1 MITTLSMGLQA
12 GGNSANHS
20 ESDGHRPHG
29 PRHDGF
35 MRLRHNLW
43 HSRLFRLTLVTSGLA
58 LAVVLA
64 FRLLGPVLVSPSMVR
79 ESMEQAV
86 EGWLGHD
93 VVIEGTPVLEFWP
106 QPIVTLSGITIR
118 TQDAPNGPVLGRI
131 DSLSAHF
138 SLWPALRGQPVF
150 NDFHLVRPQITL
162 KVDDQNRSNWSSKG
176 RLATAIQAA
185 ATGSTTLDTAAL
197 DTIIGDMKIS
207 DGTLRMEA
215 SRGRALTFDNINGTI
230 DWPRLSAP
238 ARVRLQTQV
247 RGELL
252 ALDLASP
259 NPLLLLGGLG
269 TDLTATVKSTLFS
282 GSFSGRADLTSY
294 TFFSGDLK
302 LAVPRVD
309 RVVAWANLPVHTA
322 DRLHDVSLSAKVV
335 TINKVLRFDQLAVAA
350 NGTNGTGVMDL
361 TLATPEK
368 PPRVTGTLAF
378 DTLDLWLLVQAIAD
392 DRQETGPGG
401 TPTTTPFERQL
412 GFDVRFSAKQ
422 AQFGALMLDKAAV
435 SVVSNAQKAEVEL
448 LDSDV
453 LNGGL
458 TGKIRMDLQPRPL
471 TTIRLTGREL
481 DFTPL
486 AEQMAVHGP
495 TILGPL
501 SLDLDATLQ
510 RPLSQATAAD
520 LAGNLHIQARN
531 GRIPALDL
539 SAIRALSAGASYF
552 TLKQAS
558 DSHTDFDRL
567 DLRAE
572 LAQGSAEIRDAQ
584 LETPQRLLTLSGVVP
599 YLTRSLSLSATLN
612 DKDSTLAPVNLFIG
626 GAWPDAVIWPASPA
640 RSEASQP

>member
-1 MITTLSMGLQA
+1 MRI
-12 GGNSANHS
+12 
-20 ESDGHRPHG
+20 RPYI
-29 PRHDGF
+29 RQ
-35 MRLRHNLW
+35 N
-43 HSRLFRLTLVTSGLA
+43 RLFRFTLVAGGLA
-58 LAVVLA
+58 LVLVLA
-64 FRLLGPVLVSPSMVR
+64 FRLLGPILVSSSMVR
-79 ESMEQAV
+79 ESIEQSV

-93 VVIEGTPVLEFWP
+93 VVIDGTPVLKFWP

-118 TQDAPNGPVLGRI
+118 TKDAPNAPVLGRI

-150 NDFHLVRPQITL
+150 NDFRLVRPQITL
-162 KVDDQNRSNWSSKG
+162 KVDDQNRSNWSSQG
-176 RLATAIQAA
+176 RLATAVQTAA
-185 ATGSTTLDTAAL
+185 RAGARGGATADTTAL
-197 DTIIGDMKIS
+197 DTLIGDVMIS

-215 SRGRALTFDNINGTI
+215 SRGRTLTFENINGTI

-238 ARVRLQTQV
+238 MRVRLQTQV

-252 ALDLASP
+252 ALDLASA

-282 GSFSGRADLTSY
+282 GSFSGRADLNTY

-322 DRLHDVSLSAKVV
+322 DRLHDVSLTAKVV
-335 TINKVLRFDQLAVAA
+335 TINKVLRFDQLAIAA
-350 NGTNGTGVMDL
+350 NGTKGTGVMDL
-361 TLATPEK
+361 TLATAEK

-392 DRQETGPGG
+392 DRQETGPSG
-401 TPTTTPFERQL
+401 TPTTTPLERQL
-412 GFDVRFSAKQ
+412 GFDVRFSANQ
-422 AQFGALMLDKAAV
+422 AHFGTLTLDTAAV
-435 SVVSNAQKAEVEL
+435 SVVSNGQKAEVEV
-448 LDSDV
+448 LDSDL
-453 LNGGL
+453 LNGSL

-471 TTIRLTGREL
+471 TTIRLTGRDL
-481 DFTPL
+481 DFSSL
-486 AEQMAVHGP
+486 AEQLAVHGP
-495 TILGPL
+495 IILGPV

-510 RPLSQATAAD
+510 RPLTQATAAD
-520 LAGNLHIQARN
+520 LAGSLHIQARN

-539 SAIRALSAGASYF
+539 SAIRALAAGASYF
-552 TLKQAS
+552 TLKQAG

-572 LAQGSAEIRDAQ
+572 LALGSAEIQDAR
-584 LETPQRLLTLSGVVP
+584 LETAQRSLTLSGVIP
-599 YLTRSLSLSATLN
+599 YVTRSLSLSATLN

-640 RSEASQP
+640 RSETVQP